1 MDKNQQPSITQGL
14 GRLFPRMRGGG
25 RRGESSELLRVVAGE
40 SSTSATDTNNTSFAT
55 RSSTKQTIE
64 KNMGSKATSKKP
76 QKSMSHKRTS
86 GKTSSKF
93 AIFSCVNPVIADFL
107 LGSCHF
113 SNLIFRDCSLKFSK
127 QKVSYFEPFQS
138 RPKGIQRL

>member
-55 RSSTKQTIE
+55 PSSTKQTIE

-113 SNLIFRDCSLKFSK
+113 SNLIFRNCSLKFSK

-138 RPKGIQRL
+138 RPKGI